1 MHAKPDLRVFLK
13 WMIAGSGSVI
23 TDVICLRLAMPET
36 VASNRYKL
44 VSRIALAM
52 VVLSASYFV
61 ISFPFWL
68 PVKLPDD
75 FPNSIAAK
83 WKSENFTVGAL
94 SHHRMSCLFFSTAY
108 DTFDT
113 DSRWSERRDGHF
125 CSFDVPPIE
134 APQEPPGFIFSLNK
148 QTIGW
153 NLPYWVM
160 VVLWGAIYLKTRNRT
175 FAIIDLLLVVFVF
188 ALIFGATTTR
198 HGLFLVVPMNLLT
211 VATMVALT
219 FQGVRLIWSN
229 YPSGRNVAIE
239 KIGE

>member
-1 MHAKPDLRVFLK
+1 M
-13 WMIAGSGSVI
+13 
-23 TDVICLRLAMPET
+23 CL
-36 VASNRYKL
+36 
-44 VSRIALAM
+44 
-52 VVLSASYFV
+52 
-61 ISFPFWL
+61 
-68 PVKLPDD
+68 
-75 FPNSIAAK
+75 
-83 WKSENFTVGAL
+83 
-94 SHHRMSCLFFSTAY
+94 
-108 DTFDT
+108 
-113 DSRWSERRDGHF
+113 
-125 CSFDVPPIE
+125 FDVPPIE
-134 APQEPPGFIFSLNK
+134 APQEAPGFILSLNN
-148 QTIGW
+148 QTMGS